1 MAKKPSEK
9 SRELYQYLKIH
20 FSEEFAT
27 AITKYLST
35 DFTAECML
43 RYIRN
48 TGKCSMEM
56 IVDEMVTILSQGA
69 SGKIVVMGITAYDF
83 DVNRSISM
91 TSRELAHKIMEPN
104 GILIVF

>member
-56 IVDEMVTILSQGA
+56 IVDEMLAILS
-69 SGKIVVMGITAYDF
+69 DR
-83 DVNRSISM
+83 DR
-91 TSRELAHKIMEPN
+91 IMQKHQLEDTN
-104 GILIVF
+104 AKWNEFLTEGFGEDEEDYV